1 MNIALLGYGKMGKVI
16 EGIALQRNH
25 TISVIVD
32 NDNDWITKKDQ
43 LSKVDLAIDFSTPD
57 TILANIDNC
66 FELNIPIVIGTTGWY
81 NQIESIKKKCEYKN
95 QSLLW
100 ASNFSI
106 GVNIFFKVNQMLAK
120 LMNNYSDYEVE
131 MGEIHHTGKLDAPS
145 GTAISLANDIIE
157 QLDRKNN
164 WELDNSTS
172 KESLSIYS
180 QRIDPVP
187 GTHSIV
193 YNSNID
199 TLEIKHTAKNREG
212 FAMGAILA
220 AEWLQNRHGFYE
232 FKKVFF

>member
-43 LSKVDLAIDFSTPD
+43 LSKVDIAIDFSTPD
-57 TILANIDNC
+57 NILANIDNC

-81 NQIESIKKKCEYKN
+81 DQIESIKEKCESKN

-120 LMNNYSDYEVE
+120 LMNNYNDYEVE
-131 MGEIHHTGKLDAPS
+131 MEEIHHTGKLDAPS

-180 QRIDPVP
+180 KRIDPIP

-193 YNSNID
+193 YDSNID
-199 TLEIKHTAKNREG
+199 TIEIKHTAKNREG

-220 AEWLQNRHGFYE
+220 AEWLQGHQGFYE